1 MRKIFF
7 GVICSALLIA
17 CNDQTK
23 SDNAANEQA
32 SVSSAGNKPPT
43 EVLDLKEADGVKA
56 SFAALSKGDVDAMLT
71 NYADD
76 ATHFWSAGDSAVG
89 KTAIADYWKG
99 RLKLI
104 DSLTFS
110 ETIVLPIR
118 INESQSPQYATT
130 GKWVLAWT
138 FSHVKYKNGKKL
150 DFWAH
155 TDYYFNDAGKIA
167 NVIQYIDR
175 APIMEATKG
184 LVAK

>member
-1 MRKIFF
+1 MRKFFF
-7 GVICSALLIA
+7 GVICSVLLIA
-17 CNDQTK
+17 C
-23 SDNAANEQA
+23 DNKTDSATGNEPA
-32 SVSSAGNKPPT
+32 SVSSTDKKPAT

-76 ATHFWSAGDSAVG
+76 AVHYWSGGDSAAG

-99 RLKLI
+99 RWKLI

-118 INESQSPQYATT
+118 INESQSPQYASP

-155 TDYYFNDAGKIA
+155 TDYYFNEAGKVA
-167 NVIQYIDR
+167 SVIQYIDR

-184 LVAK
+184 IVVK

>member
-7 GVICSALLIA
+7 GVICSLLLIA
-17 CNDQTK
+17 CNNK
-23 SDNAANEQA
+23 PANDSGNEPT
-32 SVSSAGNKPPT
+32 SVSSAGNKPAT
-43 EVLDLKEADGVKA
+43 EVLDLKEADVVKA
-56 SFAALSKGDVDAMLT
+56 SFAALSKGDVDAMMT

-76 ATHFWSAGDSAVG
+76 ATHYWSAGDSAAG

-99 RLKLI
+99 RWKLI

-110 ETIVLPIR
+110 ESIVLPIR
-118 INESQSPQYATT
+118 INESQSPEYAPT

-167 NVIQYIDR
+167 TVIQYIDR